1 MPIRSNTVFAYWL
14 ILQMTRDEYAD
25 REASEETNIS
35 LLFDSEDE
43 LQQIETVEFNL
54 EDPVGPQ
61 LFQEYVDSN
70 VRHE

>member
-1 MPIRSNTVFAYWL
+1 
-14 ILQMTRDEYAD
+14 MTRDKYAD
-25 REASEETNIS
+25 REASEETNTS
-35 LLFDSEDE
+35 LLYDSEDE

-70 VRHE
+70 TRHE

>member
-1 MPIRSNTVFAYWL
+1 
-14 ILQMTRDEYAD
+14 MTRDEYAD

>member
-1 MPIRSNTVFAYWL
+1 
-14 ILQMTRDEYAD
+14 MTRDEYAD

-35 LLFDSEDE
+35 LLYDSEDE

-54 EDPVGPQ
+54 EDPVRPQ

-70 VRHE
+70 ARHE